1 MPAPSDEVRPE
12 EFRRGPAPGC
22 VIQKMKESVAPMAA
36 LCSVA
41 PGYQLPL
48 VRSPT
53 PRMLA
58 HALIPR
64 QSRTYRHHFL
74 CRASPLV
81 ASNGPCT
88 PLFGAAFGSAAPR
101 SDRPVTGFRG
111 QFASWIKPAFGQ
123 GEFSRT
129 STPAISRICLTCF
142 LLYEDRE
149 FSVY

>member
-64 QSRTYRHHFL
+64 QSRTYRYHFL
-74 CRASPLV
+74 CRARPLV
-81 ASNGPCT
+81 VSNGSST
-88 PLFGAAFGSAAPR
+88 PLLALRSGPR
-101 SDRPVTGFRG
+101 LHV
-111 QFASWIKPAFGQ
+111 
-123 GEFSRT
+123 
-129 STPAISRICLTCF
+129 
-142 LLYEDRE
+142 
-149 FSVY
+149 

>member
-64 QSRTYRHHFL
+64 QSRTYSDHFL
-74 CRASPLV
+74 CRASPIRV
-81 ASNGPCT
+81 SNGSCT

-101 SDRPVTGFRG
+101 PDRPVTGFRK
-111 QFASWIKPAFGQ
+111 QFERWIKPAFGQ

-129 STPAISRICLTCF
+129 STPAISRICPARF
-142 LLYEDRE
+142 LVYEDRE
-149 FSVY
+149 FSVH

>member
-64 QSRTYRHHFL
+64 QSRTYRHYILYGGPALSGLEWFL
-74 CRASPLV
+74 QPFV
-81 ASNGPCT
+81 
-88 PLFGAAFGSAAPR
+88 GAAFGTAAPR
-101 SDRPVTGFRG
+101 PDRPVTGFHR
-111 QFASWIKPAFGQ
+111 QFERWIKPAFGQ

-129 STPAISRICLTCF
+129 STPALSRICLTCF
-142 LLYEDRE
+142 LLYE
-149 FSVY
+149 